1 MLSKAVIFDLDGTL
15 WDSREEVTKAWQEQE
30 ILETG
35 KTHIDLELTSSLM
48 GLPMKE
54 IAMAIAPNEYSEEE
68 KIAFGERAFLAENNY
83 LSTHPGKLFPK
94 VEETLME
101 LKSRGHRL
109 FIVSNCQNGY
119 IENFVYHY
127 GKGLFEGFLCYGD
140 THREKS
146 FTIRKLMSSYGIEE
160 ASYVGDTLG
169 DEIEAKKAE
178 CFFVYAEYGF
188 GKSDKPDAII
198 VHFEDLLSL

>member
-1 MLSKAVIFDLDGTL
+1 MLSKAIIFDLDGTL
-15 WDSREEVTKAWQEQE
+15 WDSRKEVTKAWQEQE

-54 IAMAIAPNEYSEEE
+54 IAMAIAPKEYSEEE
-68 KIAFGERAFLAENNY
+68 KLAFGERAFLAENKY
-83 LSTHPGKLFPK
+83 LSTCPGKLFPG
-94 VEETLME
+94 VEHTLRE
-101 LKSRGHRL
+101 LRARGHRL

-119 IENFVYHY
+119 IDNFVHHY
-127 GKGLFEGFLCYGD
+127 GKDLFEGFLCYGD

-146 FTIRKLMSSYGIEE
+146 FTIRQLMSSFRVDE
-160 ASYVGDTLG
+160 ATYVGDTLG
-169 DEIEAKKAE
+169 DETEAKKAG

-188 GKSDKPDAII
+188 GKCDKPDAKI